1 MVEHETTGPLD
12 KLIWAISRVTMWLPA
27 FIVAIILFEV
37 VLRYV
42 FQRPTLWVNETSLWV
57 AGAVY
62 MFAGL
67 YSMQQRSHIRIF
79 ILYDLAPRWLRRT
92 FDVIST
98 ICICVFAFAL
108 IWGSF
113 DEALEK
119 LMTWERF
126 GTKFNPPIP
135 ATIKPL
141 ILVTMALLALQAI
154 SNLIYDWNKDQGER
168 QFVEGIE
175 DLLEDL
181 GEDHLLARPAGGAEG
196 HSGQTHDVSQQ
207 KAKPGQGTE

>member
-1 MVEHETTGPLD
+1 MVEHERTGPLD
-12 KLIWAISRVTMWLPA
+12 KLIWGLSRLTMWLPA
-27 FIVAIILFEV
+27 FIVMIILLEV

-42 FQRPTLWVNETSLWV
+42 FERPTLWVNETSLWV

-79 ILYDLAPRWLRRT
+79 ILYDLAPRWLRRV
-92 FDVIST
+92 FDVITT

-141 ILVTMALLALQAI
+141 ILLTMALLALQAI

-168 QFVEGIE
+168 QYVEDIE

-181 GEDHLLARPAGGAEG
+181 GKDHLSARPAGEEAD
-196 HSGQTHDVSQQ
+196 HVDPARSGEETTKTH
-207 KAKPGQGTE
+207 QGNE

>member
-27 FIVAIILFEV
+27 FIVAIILYEV

-79 ILYDLAPRWLRRT
+79 ILYDLAPRWLRRS

-154 SNLIYDWNKDQGER
+154 SNLIFDWNKDQGER

-181 GEDHLLARPAGGAEG
+181 GEDHLGARPAGDAEG
-196 HSGQTHDVSQQ
+196 HSDQ
-207 KAKPGQGTE
+207 KPDLNQHQAKPRQGTE